1 MSVLVKPRSALRE
14 VCFWRETAPPIP
26 SYDAR
31 PLPVQADV
39 VVIGGGYTGLS
50 TALHL
55 AKKGAQVTLLERA
68 TLGWEASSRNGGF
81 STCGLSISVQ
91 AAVRRYGLA
100 QARRLFRAA
109 VEAVDCVEEIVRAEG
124 IECNFERC
132 GGLRA
137 ASKPSHF
144 EHLGD
149 TQVLLARDF
158 GYATE
163 LISRDEQRRE
173 VGSGSYHGLL
183 LDRKGAALH
192 PGKYVAGLAH
202 AAARAGVDLH
212 ERADATGIR
221 RVRGTPGAGFDVTM
235 SRGVVRAKQVML
247 ATNALG
253 GPVHPGV
260 RRRILPVGSYIIATA
275 PLGDALA
282 RDVIPHGRVIS
293 DTKNFSS
300 YYRLTPD
307 GRMAYGGRARFGQST
322 AETNR
327 ISGRILYE
335 TMARV
340 FPQLAGVGVEY
351 VWGGTVD
358 FSFDRMIHAGQMDG
372 VFYAVGYCGHGVQ
385 MATYMGRCMAEVMD
399 GHPEANLFDSPF
411 PVIPLYNGR
420 PWFMPMIGAYYRV
433 LDWLT

>member
-1 MSVLVKPRSALRE
+1 MSVSVKPRPALRE
-14 VCFWRETAPPIP
+14 VCFWRESAPPIP
-26 SYDAR
+26 SYDGR
-31 PLPVQADV
+31 PLPAQADV

-68 TLGWEASSRNGGF
+68 TLGSEASSRNGGF
-81 STCGLSISVQ
+81 STCGLSISAQ

-100 QARRLFRAA
+100 RARQLFQAA
-109 VEAVDCVEEIVRAEG
+109 VEAVDCVEAIVRTET
-124 IECNFERC
+124 IDCNFERC

-144 EHLGD
+144 AHLRD
-149 TQVLLARDF
+149 TQATLARDF
-158 GYATE
+158 GYTTE
-163 LISRDEQRRE
+163 LISRGEQRRE
-173 VGSGSYHGLL
+173 VGSDSYHGLL
-183 LDRKGAALH
+183 LDRKAAALH
-192 PGKYVAGLAH
+192 PGKYVAGLAD
-202 AAARAGVDLH
+202 AAARAGVDLR
-212 ERADATGIR
+212 ERADVTAIR
-221 RVRGTPGAGFDVTM
+221 RVTGAAGGGFDVTT
-235 SRGVVRAKQVML
+235 SRGIVRAKQVML

-253 GPVHPGV
+253 GSVHRGV
-260 RRRILPVGSYIIATA
+260 QRRLLPVGSYIIATE
-275 PLGDALA
+275 PLGDVLA

-322 AETNR
+322 AATNR

-335 TMARV
+335 TMTGV
-340 FPQLAGVGVEY
+340 FPQLAGVRVEY

-399 GHPEANLFDSPF
+399 GHPEANPFDSPF
-411 PVIPLYNGR
+411 PLIPLYNGR
-420 PWFMPMIGAYYRV
+420 PWFMPLIGAYYKL

>member
-1 MSVLVKPRSALRE
+1 MSVAAEARPGLRE

-26 SYDAR
+26 SCDAR
-31 PLPVQADV
+31 PLPERADV

-50 TALHL
+50 TALQL

-68 TLGWEASSRNGGF
+68 ALGSEASSRNGGF

-100 QARRLFRAA
+100 RARRLFQAA
-109 VEAVDCVEEIVRAEG
+109 VEAVDCVEEIVRTEG

-144 EHLGD
+144 EHLRD
-149 TQVLLARDF
+149 TQATLARDF
-158 GYATE
+158 GYPTE
-163 LISRDEQRRE
+163 LIPRGEQRQE
-173 VGSGSYHGLL
+173 VGSDSYHGLL
-183 LDRKGAALH
+183 LDRRAASLH
-192 PGKYVAGLAH
+192 PGKFVAGLAQ

-212 ERADATGIR
+212 ERADATAIR
-221 RVRGTPGAGFDVTM
+221 RVRGAPDAGFDVVT
-235 SRGVVRAKQVML
+235 SRGVVRAAQVML

-253 GPVHPGV
+253 GPVHPGL
-260 RRRILPVGSYIIATA
+260 RRRLLPVGSYIIATE
-275 PLGDALA
+275 PLGDTLA
-282 RDVIPHGRVIS
+282 REVIPQRRVIS

-335 TMARV
+335 TMTGV
-340 FPQLAGVGVEY
+340 FPQLAGVRVEY

-372 VFYAVGYCGHGVQ
+372 VFYSAGYCGHGVQ

-399 GHPEANLFDSPF
+399 GHPEANPFDSPF
-411 PVIPLYNGR
+411 PPIPLYDGR
-420 PWFMPMIGAYYRV
+420 PWFMPLIGAYYRM